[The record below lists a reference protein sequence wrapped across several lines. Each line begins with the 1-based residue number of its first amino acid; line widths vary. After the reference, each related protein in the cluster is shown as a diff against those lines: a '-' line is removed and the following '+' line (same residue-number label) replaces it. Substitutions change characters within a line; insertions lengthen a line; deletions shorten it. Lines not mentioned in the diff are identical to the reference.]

1 MIMPELIFVKAETDD
16 IQHIIQVVNTAY
28 RGETSKLGWTT
39 EADLLDG
46 LRTDEKELLQ
56 LLADETS
63 FILLCK
69 LQGKVLGSVHLQYM
83 GDCVEIGMFAVNPL
97 HQGLGIGKQ
106 LLQQAELIAVET
118 WPIQRLQ
125 MAVISCRYELLAF
138 YHRRGYQFNGGT
150 KAFPENPLLWTPK
163 VKNLKFTLL
172 EKRL

>member
-1 MIMPELIFVKAETDD
+1 MPELIFVKAETDD
-16 IQHIIQVVNTAY
+16 IRQIIQVVNTAY

-56 LLADETS
+56 LLADEAS

-69 LQGKVLGSVHLQYM
+69 LRGKVLGSVHLQNM

-106 LLQQAELIAVET
+106 LLQHAEMIAVET
-118 WPIQRLQ
+118 WSIQRLQ

-138 YHRRGYQFNGGT
+138 YNRRGYLCNGGT

-172 EKRL
+172 EKTL